1 MLKETGEMEFLKVL
15 FNNGALSFDDFV
27 KACQNAKMNL
37 VDLSKG
43 DYISKNKYNDE
54 IQANKTTI
62 EQLQQTIKDRDKD
75 IKDIKKQLSE
85 ASTDA
90 DKLTKLQADLD
101 NLQTKYTT
109 DTQAFEARLSKQ
121 AYEFAVKEFAGTQ
134 KFTSKAAKREFINSM
149 IAKDLKMEGDTIVG
163 ASDFVKAYTAENE
176 DSFVKEEKKSDP
188 KNPTPKFVDVTGNTE
203 PPKPNDPNQ
212 FNFSFM
218 GVRPHNK

>member
-1 MLKETGEMEFLKVL
+1 MEFLRTL
-15 FNNGALSFDDFV
+15 FANGALSFDDFV
-27 KACQNAKMNL
+27 KACQNAKMNI

-62 EQLQQTIKDRDKD
+62 DQLQQTIKDRDKD
-75 IKDIKKQLSE
+75 IKDIKKQLSD

-90 DKLTKLQADLD
+90 DKLTKLQEDLD
-101 NLQTKYTT
+101 TLQTKYTT

-121 AYEFAVKEFAGTQ
+121 EYEFAVKEFAGTQ

-163 ASDFVKAYTAENE
+163 ASDFVKAYIAENE
-176 DSFVKEEKKSDP
+176 DSFVKDEKNPDN
-188 KNPTPKFVDVTGNTE
+188 KNPTPKFVSATGNQE
-203 PPKPNDPNQ
+203 PPNTNDSNK

-218 GVRPHNK
+218 GVRPHK

>member
-1 MLKETGEMEFLKVL
+1 MEFLRTL
-15 FNNGALSFDDFV
+15 FADGALSFDDFV
-27 KACQNAKMNL
+27 KACQTAKFNL

-75 IKDIKKQLSE
+75 IKDIKKQLSD

-90 DKLTKLQADLD
+90 DKLTKLQTDLD
-101 NLQTKYTT
+101 NLQAKYTT
-109 DTQAFEARLSKQ
+109 DTQAFETRLSKQ
-121 AYEFAVKEFAGTQ
+121 AYEFAAKEFAGTQ
-134 KFTSKAAKREFINSM
+134 KFTSKAAKREFINAL
-149 IAKDLKMEGDTIVG
+149 IAKELKMEGDTIVG
-163 ASDFVKAYTAENE
+163 ANDFVKAYKAENE
-176 DSFVKEEKKSDP
+176 DSFAKDEP
-188 KNPTPKFVDVTGNTE
+188 KTEPTPKFAGATGGQE

>member
-1 MLKETGEMEFLKVL
+1 MEFLKVL
-15 FNNGALSFDDFV
+15 FNSGALSFEDFV
-27 KACQNAKMNL
+27 KACQNAKMNI
-37 VDLSKG
+37 VDLSTG

-62 EQLQQTIKDRDKD
+62 DQLQQTIKDRDKD
-75 IKDIKKQLSE
+75 IRDIKKQLGE

-90 DKLTKLQADLD
+90 DKLTQLQTDLD
-101 NLQTKYTT
+101 NLQAKYTT

-121 AYEFAVKEFAGTQ
+121 AYEFAVKEYAGTK

-149 IAKDLKMEGDTIVG
+149 IAKDLKMEGDTIIG
-163 ASDFVKAYTAENE
+163 ADDFVKAYAAENE
-176 DSFVKEEKKSDP
+176 DSFVKEEKKPDP
-188 KNPTPKFVDVTGNTE
+188 KTPTPKFVDVTSNPE

>member
-1 MLKETGEMEFLKVL
+1 MEFLKVL
-15 FNNGALSFDDFV
+15 FNNGALSFADFV
-27 KACQNAKMNL
+27 KACQDAKINL

-75 IKDIKKQLSE
+75 IKDIKKRLGE

-101 NLQTKYTT
+101 SLQTKYTT
-109 DTQAFEARLSKQ
+109 DTQAFETRLSKQ

-149 IAKDLKMEGDTIVG
+149 IAEGLKMKGDTIIG
-163 ASDFVKAYTAENE
+163 ADDFVKSYATENE
-176 DSFVKEEKKSDP
+176 DSFVKEEKNPEP
-188 KNPTPKFVDVTGNTE
+188 KNPTPKFADATGNQE
-203 PPKPNDPNQ
+203 PPKPNNPNQ

-218 GVRPHNK
+218 GVRPHN